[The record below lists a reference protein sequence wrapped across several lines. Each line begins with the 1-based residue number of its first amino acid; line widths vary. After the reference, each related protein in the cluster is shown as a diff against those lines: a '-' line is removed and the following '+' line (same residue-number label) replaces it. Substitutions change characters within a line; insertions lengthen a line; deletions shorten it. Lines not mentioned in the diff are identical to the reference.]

1 MRFFLAEALIFP
13 QNMYILETA
22 DERRMNMLLQFNFKN
37 YLSFRDD
44 TTLDLTA
51 TNITE
56 HPAHVVTIGK
66 EKVLPLAAIYGANAS
81 GKSNV
86 QVAFNYMSTYVLSS
100 FAFGGNNAK
109 SNSRINFVP
118 PTPFLFDASSK
129 EAESSFE
136 VYFITTE
143 QNSCKSY
150 NYGFTLGTD
159 GIHEEWLN
167 VKAKTSSTY
176 KKIFYRNG
184 NSLDLS
190 GLSLASQNMI
200 SIALEPETLIVSLGA
215 KLKIDNLKLVHNWF
229 YQNEVAD
236 FGNPN
241 ENLMLS
247 TQVSKDFVTDRDLQR
262 RVAAYFS
269 AFDPSIRDFQISQI
283 EEVEDDGSG
292 RVGRARIDAVHKMVS
307 SDETALLPL
316 KAESAG
322 TLKMFALYPLLQSVL
337 QHGSVLFVDELNARL
352 HPLLL
357 RTILIMFLDP
367 KSNPNH
373 AQLLFTT
380 HDPWHLSLLR
390 RDEVWFT
397 EKNEQGISTL
407 YSLVDFE
414 DENGAKIRKDEN
426 YSKNYLLGK

>member
-1 MRFFLAEALIFP
+1 
-13 QNMYILETA
+13 
-22 DERRMNMLLQFNFKN
+22 MLLQFNFKN

-51 TNITE
+51 TKITE
-56 HPAHVVTIGK
+56 YPAHVVAVGK

-86 QVAFNYMSTYVLSS
+86 QDAFVYMSNYVINS
-100 FAFGGNNAK
+100 FSYGGDNKKDIDRSDFA
-109 SNSRINFVP
+109 P
-118 PTPFLFDASSK
+118 PTPFLLDTASMDA
-129 EAESSFE
+129 ETSFE
-136 VYFITTE
+136 VYFITSK
-143 QNSCKSY
+143 QNNYKSY
-150 NYGFTLGTD
+150 NYGFTIGAD

-167 VKAKTSSTY
+167 SKAKTAADY

-184 NSLDLS
+184 SSLDLS
-190 GLSLASQNMI
+190 GLPQASQSLI
-200 SIALEPETLIVSLGA
+200 TIALEPEALIVSLGA
-215 KLKIDNLKLVHNWF
+215 KLRISELKLVRDWF
-229 YQNEVAD
+229 YDNEIAN
-236 FGNPN
+236 FGNPS

-247 TQVSKDFVTDRDLQR
+247 SQVSKSFVTDRDLQH

-269 AFDPSIRDFQISQI
+269 SFDPSIRDFHISQI

-292 RVGRARIDAVHKMVS
+292 RVGRARIDAVHQMVD
-307 SDETALLPL
+307 SDEFALFPL
-316 KAESAG
+316 SIESAG

-367 KSNPNH
+367 KTNPNH
-373 AQLLFTT
+373 AQLIFTT
-380 HDPWHLSLLR
+380 HDAWHLSLLR
-390 RDEVWFT
+390 RDEIWFT
-397 EKNEQGISTL
+397 EKDEQGISTL

-414 DENGAKIRKDEN
+414 DENGTKIRKDEN
-426 YSKNYLLGK
+426 YIKNYLLGKYGGIPSVHNLDILGGE